1 MTRFDED
8 LAALRSRPGP
18 FGQTYFLHAYAE
30 SDTRA
35 LVNALWVLRHSAA
48 GDVSVVAAELMRFY
62 GRRYRGMYGMEGVAA
77 AIDDACASLDGASS
91 PEAVEAILADVA
103 ARVGE
108 LNFLID
114 QGIPP
119 AALAEAF
126 AAASG

>member
-1 MTRFDED
+1 MTTFDED
-8 LAALRSRPGP
+8 LAGLRAQPGP
-18 FGQTYFLHAYAE
+18 FGRTYFRHALAE

-48 GDVSVVAAELMRFY
+48 GDVSVVAAELMAFY
-62 GRRYRGMYGMEGVAA
+62 ARRYRGMYGLAGVATA
-77 AIDDACASLDGASS
+77 VDDACAAVVAASS
-91 PEAVEAILADVA
+91 KEAVAAILADVA

-114 QGIPP
+114 QGLPP

-126 AAASG
+126 AAATG